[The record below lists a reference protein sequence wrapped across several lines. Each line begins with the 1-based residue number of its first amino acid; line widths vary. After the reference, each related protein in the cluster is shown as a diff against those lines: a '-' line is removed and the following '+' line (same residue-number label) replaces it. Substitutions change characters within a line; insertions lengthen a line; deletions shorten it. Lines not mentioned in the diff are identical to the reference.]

1 MNQPVPSDNWWQP
14 RYTVLVLMWSVYGCF
29 YLNKLNLAPV
39 IPLIIEDLGISHTR
53 IGFISAAFFL
63 LYATSQFLWGYLS
76 DIFGPR
82 KIITFGGIISSLAN
96 FIFSAGNSIFSLTGA
111 QGLNGFG
118 QGSGWGPSMK
128 LLDNWFP
135 GSERG
140 RVIGVYATSV
150 SIFTILA
157 YWLAGFIGQ
166 HLGWRAAFRVS
177 PLILLVVV
185 LIYWLTVRDTPGQSD
200 RPQAKTGPTESEKK
214 SSLIQNRFSAA
225 ISNKDF
231 WLASAA
237 FACLT
242 YVSYTNMV
250 WIPTY
255 LYESHNLDVVKAGLL
270 AGLYPAIGILSRP
283 LGGHLSD
290 IHFGG
295 RRKPMI
301 LIGFFL
307 ILFSALFLV
316 KTAHLGLAMALLIC
330 VGFFDQLMVTLFFAL
345 ALDILPKEST
355 GTGASTMNAL
365 GHAGSTGA
373 MLFSGLLIDKF
384 HSFKPVFLILSILA
398 CLGIAVTLL
407 IREKSQS
414 D

>member
-1 MNQPVPSDNWWQP
+1 MNQPIPANSGWQP
-14 RYTVLVLMWSVYGCF
+14 RYTVLVLIWSAYGCF

-39 IPLIIEDLGISHTR
+39 IPLIIKDLGISHTR
-53 IGFISAAFFL
+53 IGLISAAFFFF
-63 LYATSQFLWGYLS
+63 YATSQFLWGYLS
-76 DIFGPR
+76 DTLGPR
-82 KIITFGGIISSLAN
+82 RIVTFGGIISALAN
-96 FIFSAGNSIFSLTGA
+96 FIFSAGNGVIHLLGA
-111 QGLNGFG
+111 QSLNGFG
-118 QGSGWGPSMK
+118 QGSGWGPSIK

-157 YWLAGFIGQ
+157 YWLAGYIGT

-177 PLILLVVV
+177 PLILLIV
-185 LIYWLTVRDTPGQSD
+185 LFIYWWVVRDTPGRFGLGKVEPGS
-200 RPQAKTGPTESEKK
+200 AESKGK
-214 SSLIQNRFSAA
+214 FSQIQYRFSAA

-255 LYESHNLDVVKAGLL
+255 LYEIHGLDVVKAGFL
-270 AGLYPAIGILSRP
+270 ASLYPAIGILSRP

-290 IHFGG
+290 VHFGG
-295 RRKPMI
+295 RRKSLI
-301 LIGFFL
+301 LIGFFF
-307 ILFSALFLV
+307 ILLSTLFLV
-316 KTAHLGLAMALLIC
+316 NAARLGLAMALIIC
-330 VGFFDQLMVTLFFAL
+330 VGFFDQFIVTLFFAL
-345 ALDILPKEST
+345 VLDILPKEST

-373 MLFSGLLIDKF
+373 MLLSGLLIDKF
-384 HSFKPVFLILSILA
+384 HSYKPVFIVLSILA
-398 CLGIAVTLL
+398 SLGIVGMLL
-407 IREKSQS
+407 IREKSTS